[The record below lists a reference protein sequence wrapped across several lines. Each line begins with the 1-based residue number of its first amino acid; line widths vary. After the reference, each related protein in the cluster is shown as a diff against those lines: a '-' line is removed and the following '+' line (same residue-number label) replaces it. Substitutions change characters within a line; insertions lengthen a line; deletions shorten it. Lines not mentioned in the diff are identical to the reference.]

1 MKSKRR
7 IAVTTGTR
15 AEYGILRPVLK
26 KIMASKKLELCL
38 IVTGMHLSDK
48 HGMTVNEIKKD
59 NFEIAAK
66 IKMIPEGNSTFFMS
80 KTLGEGII
88 QFSKIFKKLKPDINL
103 VLGDRDESLASTI
116 ASYHM
121 NIPNA
126 HIHGGDKTKAGI
138 DEYNRHAMTKMSNI
152 HFAAT
157 KKSKERILKMGEKS
171 KYVYVT
177 GSPSI
182 DEIKMNQTTRKKELE
197 KKYNIHFTGNEIL
210 LLQHPVTTETEKTE
224 NDIQN
229 ILDAIVKIGN
239 TTIAIAPNSD
249 TGNNI
254 IFKYLKIYSKK
265 YSFIKTYSTLPRVD
279 FLGMLKNCGVL
290 VGNSSSGMV
299 EASCFKIPIVNIGIR
314 QEGRERGENVFN
326 VKNPNTNILQKTI
339 SNALKMD
346 HVNFSTLNSFGDG
359 TASKKIIYYLETI
372 KLTKE
377 LIQKQ
382 ITY

>member
-1 MKSKRR
+1 MKLKRR
-7 IAVTTGTR
+7 ITVTTGTR
-15 AEYGILRPVLK
+15 AEYGILRPILK
-26 KIMASKKLELCL
+26 KIMTSKKLELCL
-38 IVTGMHLSDK
+38 IVTGMHLSTK
-48 HGMTVNEIKKD
+48 HGMTINEITKD
-59 NFEIAAK
+59 NFKISAK
-66 IKMIPEGNSTFFMS
+66 IKMMPEDDSTFFMS

-88 QFSKIFKKLKPDINL
+88 QFSKVFKKLKPDINL

-116 ASYHM
+116 AAYHM

-138 DEYNRHAMTKMSNI
+138 DEYNRHAITKMSNI
-152 HFAAT
+152 HFVAT
-157 KKSKERILKMGEKS
+157 KKSRERVLRMGEKL
-171 KYVYVT
+171 KYVYLT

-182 DEIKMNQTTRKKELE
+182 DEVKNDQITRKKELE
-197 KKYNIHFTGNEIL
+197 NKYNIHFTGEEIL
-210 LLQHPVTTETEKTE
+210 LLQHPVTTEIEKTE
-224 NDIQN
+224 KDIQN
-229 ILDAIVKIGN
+229 ILDAIVKIGK

-254 IFKYLKIYSKK
+254 IFKYLKTYSKK
-265 YSFIKTYSTLPRVD
+265 HTFIKSYSTFPRAD

-314 QEGRERGENVFN
+314 QEGRERGNNVFN
-326 VKNPNTNILQKTI
+326 IENPNTKTLQKMIQNILKI
-339 SNALKMD
+339 D
-346 HVNFSTLNSFGDG
+346 HGNFSTINNYGNG
-359 TASKKIIYYLETI
+359 TASKKITHHLETI
-372 KLTKE
+372 KLVKE